1 MADRVSQKTRSDGD
15 NSCHWVSFKMVYFW
29 GAYLLKIILGFVLLL
44 FLFTATSNR
53 RFGDT
58 ISNWLGSISYEVYLS
73 HGMVLGL
80 MAFLLPDDFDSG
92 LFILLGVVTTLF
104 LSTGVHA
111 VGKPMVKGLRTR

>member
-1 MADRVSQKTRSDGD
+1 
-15 NSCHWVSFKMVYFW
+15 MVYFW

-44 FLFTATSNR
+44 LLFTATSNR

-80 MAFLLPDDFDSG
+80 MAFLLPEDFNSG
-92 LFILLGVVTTLF
+92 LFIFTGVVATLF
-104 LSTGVHA
+104 LSTVVHA
-111 VGKPMVKGLRTR
+111 VGKPMVNGLRAR